1 MTEDEEF
8 DLLWAGMERITR
20 KVDPQRG
27 SKWGLAVA
35 GIIHSKKAPKKAAK
49 KAPKKKKKK
58 KKKQKKQKVPENE
71 EVLFGKLLCEI
82 LRNGS
87 VELLDAFYREIRKL
101 KVAADER
108 PKAQAEV
115 WHAMWAVRM
124 KSGAW
129 PGRKELRQYLELNYY
144 DYENLPDIA
153 HNQTWKRLCAS
164 SGLKEFWDD
173 RSGEEGEDSSGV
185 TWIPPKK

>member
-8 DLLWAGMERITR
+8 DLLWAEMERITR
-20 KVDPQRG
+20 KVDPQRA

-35 GIIHSKKAPKKAAK
+35 GIIHSSE
-49 KAPKKKKKK
+49 
-58 KKKQKKQKVPENE
+58 VPEDE
-71 EVLFGKLLCEI
+71 EVLFGKLLCHI

-87 VELLDAFYREIRKL
+87 VEWLDAFYREIRKL

-129 PGRKELRQYLELNYY
+129 PGRKELRQYLEVNYY
-144 DYENLPDIA
+144 GYENLPNIA
-153 HNQTWKRLCAS
+153 HDEAWKRLCVS